1 MFKHIFTNNPD
12 ILKKFLIDVL
22 KLDINPNLATIIIE
36 NNELT
41 KSREKEYQKNVDI
54 YVSINNNL
62 RIDIEVNSEKFSS
75 IKARNVL
82 YLNKIAIDT
91 TESGFTYQKMNKQ
104 YFYQLNLN
112 AHKSD
117 KYLDEEYL
125 LVSTN
130 KHQILLDNYKIICKS
145 LDYYKELYYNQGKN
159 SSKDVIWLSLLGANN
174 FNELEEMA
182 SLVMDEKEKNKF
194 VSECKD
200 SSKNTKWL
208 SEWGTEYFAE
218 MVKHNVIEDA
228 KEEGL
233 KEGQRKGLQ
242 EGLKKG
248 INQKQTE
255 MIKSF
260 LKQNVSIEIIAKAA
274 NISALEVKKI
284 EKSMKN
290 GD

>member
-41 KSREKEYQKNVDI
+41 KSKEKEYQKNVDI

-104 YFYQLNLN
+104 YFYKLILN

-182 SLVMDEKEKNKF
+182 SLVMDENEKNKF
-194 VSECKD
+194 VDECKD

-218 MVKHNVIEDA
+218 MVKQNVIEDA
-228 KEEGL
+228 KQEGL
-233 KEGQRKGLQ
+233 KEGL
-242 EGLKKG
+242 EKG
-248 INQKQTE
+248 INQTKTE
-255 MIKSF
+255 MVKK
-260 LKQNVSIEIIAKAA
+260 LLEQKVSYEIIAASA
-274 NISALEVKKI
+274 SISVKEVKRI
-284 EKSMKN
+284 EKSM
-290 GD
+290 

>member
-22 KLDINPNLATIIIE
+22 KLDINPNLTTIIIE

-208 SEWGTEYFAE
+208 SEWGSEYFAE
-218 MVKHNVIEDA
+218 MVKQNVIEDA

-242 EGLKKG
+242 EGLEKG
-248 INQKQTE
+248 INQTKTE
-255 MIKSF
+255 MVKK
-260 LKQNVSIEIIAKAA
+260 LLEQKVSYEIIATSAS
-274 NISALEVKKI
+274 ISVKDVKKI
-284 EKSMKN
+284 EKSLQTR
-290 GD
+290 D

>member
-208 SEWGTEYFAE
+208 SEWGSEYFAE
-218 MVKHNVIEDA
+218 MVKQNVIEDA

-255 MIKSF
+255 MVKK
-260 LKQNVSIEIIAKAA
+260 LLEQKVSYEIIATAA
-274 NISALEVKKI
+274 SISVNDVKRI
-284 EKSMKN
+284 EKSM
-290 GD
+290 

>member
-62 RIDIEVNSEKFSS
+62 KIDIEVNSEKFSS

-145 LDYYKELYYNQGKN
+145 IDYYKELYYNQGKN

-182 SLVMDEKEKNKF
+182 SLVMDENEKNKF
-194 VSECKD
+194 VDECKD

-218 MVKHNVIEDA
+218 MVKQNVIEDA
-228 KEEGL
+228 K
-233 KEGQRKGLQ
+233 Q
-242 EGLKKG
+242 EG

-255 MIKSF
+255 MVKK
-260 LKQNVSIEIIAKAA
+260 LLEQKVSYEIIATSAS
-274 NISALEVKKI
+274 ISVEDVKRI
-284 EKSMKN
+284 EKSMQN

>member
-22 KLDINPNLATIIIE
+22 KLDINPNLTTIIIE

-62 RIDIEVNSEKFSS
+62 RIDIEVNFEKFSS

-194 VSECKD
+194 VDECKD

-208 SEWGTEYFAE
+208 SEWGSEYFAE
-218 MVKHNVIEDA
+218 MVKQNVIEDA
-228 KEEGL
+228 KQE
-233 KEGQRKGLQ
+233 GLQ
-242 EGLKKG
+242 EGLKEGLEKG
-248 INQKQTE
+248 INQTKTE
-255 MIKSF
+255 MVKK
-260 LKQNVSIEIIAKAA
+260 LLEQKVSYEIIATSAS
-274 NISALEVKKI
+274 ISVKDVKKI
-284 EKSMKN
+284 EKSLQTR
-290 GD
+290 D

>member
-1 MFKHIFTNNPD
+1 MTYHTINRKQLST
-12 ILKKFLIDVL
+12 FLC
-22 KLDINPNLATIIIE
+22 
-36 NNELT
+36 
-41 KSREKEYQKNVDI
+41 Y
-54 YVSINNNL
+54 
-62 RIDIEVNSEKFSS
+62 
-75 IKARNVL
+75 
-82 YLNKIAIDT
+82 
-91 TESGFTYQKMNKQ
+91 KQ
-104 YFYQLNLN
+104 
-112 AHKSD
+112 
-117 KYLDEEYL
+117 
-125 LVSTN
+125 
-130 KHQILLDNYKIICKS
+130 KIICKS

-208 SEWGTEYFAE
+208 SEWGSEYFAE
-218 MVKHNVIEDA
+218 MVKQNVIEDA

-255 MIKSF
+255 MVKK
-260 LKQNVSIEIIAKAA
+260 LLEQKVSYEIIATAA
-274 NISALEVKKI
+274 SISVNDVKRI
-284 EKSMKN
+284 EKSM
-290 GD
+290 

>member
-174 FNELEEMA
+174 FSELEEMA

-218 MVKHNVIEDA
+218 MVKQNVIEDA

-233 KEGQRKGLQ
+233 KEGL
-242 EGLKKG
+242 EKG
-248 INQKQTE
+248 INQTKTE
-255 MIKSF
+255 MVKK
-260 LKQNVSIEIIAKAA
+260 LLEQKVSYEIIAASA
-274 NISALEVKKI
+274 SISVKEVKRI
-284 EKSMKN
+284 EKSM
-290 GD
+290 

>member
-218 MVKHNVIEDA
+218 MVKQNVIKDA

-233 KEGQRKGLQ
+233 KEGV
-242 EGLKKG
+242 KKG

>member
-22 KLDINPNLATIIIE
+22 KLDINPNLTTIIIE

-62 RIDIEVNSEKFSS
+62 RIDIEVNFEKFSS

-208 SEWGTEYFAE
+208 SEWGSEYFAE
-218 MVKHNVIEDA
+218 MVKQNVIEDA

-255 MIKSF
+255 MVKK
-260 LKQNVSIEIIAKAA
+260 LLEQKVSYEIIATAA
-274 NISALEVKKI
+274 SISVNDVKRI
-284 EKSMKN
+284 EKSM
-290 GD
+290 

>member
-194 VSECKD
+194 VAECKD

-218 MVKHNVIEDA
+218 MVKQNVIEDA

-233 KEGQRKGLQ
+233 KEGLK
-242 EGLKKG
+242 EGLEKG

-260 LKQNVSIEIIAKAA
+260 LNQNVSIEIIAKAA
-274 NISALEVKKI
+274 NISVKDVKKI
-284 EKSMKN
+284 EKSMQN

>member
-194 VSECKD
+194 VAECKD

-218 MVKHNVIEDA
+218 MVKQNVIEDA

-233 KEGQRKGLQ
+233 KEGLK
-242 EGLKKG
+242 EGLEKG

-274 NISALEVKKI
+274 NISVKDVKKI
-284 EKSMKN
+284 EKSMQN

>member
-41 KSREKEYQKNVDI
+41 KSRKKEYQKNVDI

-182 SLVMDEKEKNKF
+182 SLVMNEKEKNKF
-194 VSECKD
+194 VGECKD

-255 MIKSF
+255 MVKK
-260 LKQNVSIEIIAKAA
+260 LLEQKVSYEIIATAA
-274 NISALEVKKI
+274 SISVNDVKRI
-284 EKSMKN
+284 EKSM
-290 GD
+290 

>member
-182 SLVMDEKEKNKF
+182 SLVMDENEKNKF

-218 MVKHNVIEDA
+218 MVKQNVIEDA

-233 KEGQRKGLQ
+233 KEGLK
-242 EGLKKG
+242 EGLEKG

-274 NISALEVKKI
+274 NISVKDVKKI
-284 EKSMKN
+284 EKSMQN

>member
-194 VSECKD
+194 VAECKD

-218 MVKHNVIEDA
+218 IVKQNVIEDA

-233 KEGQRKGLQ
+233 KEGLK
-242 EGLKKG
+242 EGLEKG

-274 NISALEVKKI
+274 NISVKDVKKI
-284 EKSMKN
+284 EKSMQN

>member
-182 SLVMDEKEKNKF
+182 SLVMNEKEKNKF
-194 VSECKD
+194 VGECKD

-218 MVKHNVIEDA
+218 MVKQNVIKDA

-233 KEGQRKGLQ
+233 KEGV
-242 EGLKKG
+242 KKG